1 MAHYEAVED
10 NILMEYHN
18 GHTWYYPPCRICGTP
33 VASWGYRRDLQ
44 YTCSECKRYLVEAKI
59 NQDSLDRKTLKFE
72 QAVKR
77 ISKVTDIGRY
87 ETAIMTVK
95 KSLDKKGWFQSTE
108 EIMVAIE
115 LVKRGFKVHHQVKI
129 YEFSVDFII
138 PELQVALEIDGRVF
152 HGKDK
157 KARESI
163 RDEVIREKLGDG
175 WKLIRIDTDNINT
188 NITKLIPAIKAV
200 RKSRMQ
206 KRVQYSS
213 P

>member
-1 MAHYEAVED
+1 MAHFEAVED
-10 NILMEYHN
+10 NIPMETHN
-18 GHTWYYPPCRICGTP
+18 GHRWYYPPCRICGMP
-33 VASWGYRRDLQ
+33 VPSWAYRRNVQ
-44 YTCSECKRYLVEAKI
+44 YTCPECKRYLVEAKI
-59 NQDSLDRKTLKFE
+59 NRDSVDRKTAKFKE
-72 QAVKR
+72 AVKR
-77 ISKVTDIGRY
+77 ISKVTDISRY

-115 LVKRGFKVHHQVKI
+115 LVKRGYKVHHQVKI
-129 YEFSVDFII
+129 YEYSVDFVI
-138 PELQVALEIDGRVF
+138 PELKVALEIDGRVF

-175 WKLIRIDTDNINT
+175 WELIRIDTDNINT